1 MKMKMDL
8 RLNEENWVALAAC
21 VTLAVSVLIRLA
33 ATKRLLVARAVP
45 FSLPA
50 KLENLTSS
58 GANPAKQPWPSRRA
72 ANFQPASKSRMK
84 SRIPVAAGHSLSR
97 LAFTPCRSTRGPRQA
112 PKSRCSARASGV
124 HRCIA
129 PAFGCCGW
137 RATEGGNRKVR
148 WALRP
153 GAE

>member
-21 VTLAVSVLIRLA
+21 VTLAVSVLIRLG
-33 ATKRLLVARAVP
+33 KRLLVARAVP

-84 SRIPVAAGHSLSR
+84 SRIPVAA
-97 LAFTPCRSTRGPRQA
+97 TRSAG
-112 PKSRCSARASGV
+112 
-124 HRCIA
+124 
-129 PAFGCCGW
+129 
-137 RATEGGNRKVR
+137 
-148 WALRP
+148 
-153 GAE
+153 